1 MSIKISEE
9 RLNKIITETIKDNF
23 IELSQFSVPQSTEEV
38 IRARRKET
46 MLLREECHAF
56 ERQYNWAKE
65 IASETIKQIG
75 LKKYNFIVAFE
86 YDCFHYVD
94 VTVEES
100 DSDFLCSGE
109 LYSLDPDIG
118 IAKIRLYINFSLLKQ
133 YNKNIAENEIYRV
146 VTHELM
152 HANIFLQRY
161 KSKTVDNNDI
171 DETPDYYEGILA
183 AMRDNS
189 ASRNCYLFARA
200 MYIYYYQETQAITSQ
215 AWSELESMLM
225 NHKGVV
231 TNSAIRDAIFCTQSY
246 DDIISSIVLCE
257 KINDYSRLADE
268 ISQFLSKHNIQLTS
282 NEIIS
287 LSKKIEYRMRR
298 MLRKFIANAYY
309 YFKKDTKKNEKSE

>member
-1 MSIKISEE
+1 MPIKISEE
-9 RLNKIITETIKDNF
+9 RLKRIITETIKDNF
-23 IELSQFSVPQSTEEV
+23 IELRQFSIPQSTEVV
-38 IRARRKET
+38 IRERRKET

-56 ERQYNWAKE
+56 EGQYNWARE

-100 DSDFLCSGE
+100 NSDFLCSGE
-109 LYSLDPDIG
+109 LYSLDPDTG
-118 IAKIRLYINFSLLKQ
+118 IAKIRLHINFSLLKQ
-133 YNKNIAENEIYRV
+133 YNNKNIAENEIYRV

-161 KSKTVDNNDI
+161 KSKNVDNNDI
-171 DETPDYYEGILA
+171 DETPDYYEGVLA
-183 AMRDNS
+183 AMRDYG

-200 MYIYYYQETQAITSQ
+200 MYIYYYQETQTIISQ

-225 NHKGVV
+225 NHNGVIN
-231 TNSAIRDAIFCTQSY
+231 NSAIRNAIFCTQSY
-246 DDIISSIVLCE
+246 DNIISSIVLCE
-257 KINDYSRLADE
+257 KINENPKLADE
-268 ISQFLSKHNIQLTS
+268 ISQFLAKHNIHLTS

-287 LSKKIEYRMRR
+287 LSKEIEYRMRK

-309 YFKKDTKKNEKSE
+309 FNKNIKNYL